1 MGLLPNVLF
10 SIYQLSPLLGQELCE
25 DRDCVV
31 LSTNVS
37 LTPGTGSSPMKGGM
51 KSAEEGESLR
61 AQGSR
66 RLRRLLIRLGPKRL
80 VRNGW

>member
-10 SIYQLSPLLGQELCE
+10 SIYQLSLLLGQEFCE
-25 DRDCVV
+25 DRDSV

-37 LTPGTGSSPMKGGM
+37 PTSGTGTSPMKGGL

-66 RLRRLLIRLGPKRL
+66 RPS
-80 VRNGW
+80 